1 MVYKEF
7 SPEKVI
13 VVNEPKRDNGWA
25 TKAHTTGHLAATG
38 KFPLPVKQLQV
49 CFEHNVQLAGQ

>member
-7 SPEKVI
+7 SHDEKVI

-25 TKAHTTGHLAATG
+25 TKAPLTFILPDIWQQQEN
-38 KFPLPVKQLQV
+38 FPRR
-49 CFEHNVQLAGQ
+49 